1 MTMRAVVHTRFGPP
15 EVLHLAEIPRPMPGP
30 GDVLVRVHS
39 TTVNR
44 TDCGLRSATPWIAR
58 FFTGWLRPKHPV
70 QGTEFAGVVE
80 AVGADVTGFAP
91 GDRVF
96 GVNANDMGAHAEYL
110 CLPEQ
115 APMTTMPANLSF
127 DEAAAVCDGMVLGL
141 MLLRSA
147 EVGPGSR
154 IVVYGASGS
163 IGTAAL
169 QLAKVLGA
177 HVTAVVDTR
186 HVELARD
193 LGADEV
199 IDRLTT
205 DFTRLGRRWDAIIDS
220 VGKLTFWRCRGS
232 LVARGTYVSSDLGP
246 LWQNP
251 VLALVSPR
259 AGGRHMHF
267 PIPHY
272 RKSDV
277 EWFRDLLERGEYR
290 AVIDRHYALDDILEA
305 TRYVETAQKTG
316 NVVIR
321 VIDPDAAGAAGAES
335 APV

>member
-1 MTMRAVVHTRFGPP
+1 MRAVVHTKFGPP
-15 EVLHLAEIPRPMPGP
+15 EVLHLAEIPRPVPGP

-96 GVNANDMGAHAEYL
+96 GVNAVDMGAHAEYL

-115 APMTTMPANLSF
+115 APIAVMPENISF

-163 IGTAAL
+163 IGTAAV

-177 HVTAVVDTR
+177 HITAVVDTKN
-186 HVELARD
+186 VDLARD

-220 VGKLTFWRCRGS
+220 VGKLSFSRCRGS

-251 VLALVSPR
+251 VLALVTPR

-277 EWFRDLLERGEYR
+277 EWFRELLEQGEYR
-290 AVIDRHYALDDILEA
+290 AVIDRHYGLEDILEA

-321 VIDPDAAGAAGAES
+321 VIEPDVAGSAGAAA
-335 APV
+335 

>member
-1 MTMRAVVHTRFGPP
+1 M
-15 EVLHLAEIPRPMPGP
+15 AE
-30 GDVLVRVHS
+30 
-39 TTVNR
+39 
-44 TDCGLRSATPWIAR
+44 
-58 FFTGWLRPKHPV
+58 
-70 QGTEFAGVVE
+70 
-80 AVGADVTGFAP
+80 VGADVEGFVP
-91 GDRVF
+91 GDTVF
-96 GVNANDMGAHAEYL
+96 GVNANQLGAHAEYL
-110 CLPEQ
+110 RLSEQ
-115 APMTTMPANLSF
+115 APIALMPVKLSF

-141 MLLRSA
+141 MLLRAA

-199 IDRLTT
+199 IDRMTT

-220 VGKLTFWRCRGS
+220 VGKLTFSRCRGS
-232 LVARGTYVSSDLGP
+232 LSPRGTYVSSDLGP
-246 LWQNP
+246 FWQNP

-259 AGGRHMHF
+259 TGGRHIHF

-321 VIDPDAAGAAGAES
+321 VIDPEV
-335 APV
+335 APARV

>member
-15 EVLHLAEIPRPMPGP
+15 EVLHLTEIPRPVPGP

-58 FFTGWLRPKHPV
+58 FFTGWLRPRHPV
-70 QGTEFAGVVE
+70 LGTEFAGVVE
-80 AVGADVTGFAP
+80 VVGADVKGFVP

-96 GVNANDMGAHAEYL
+96 GVNANRLGAHAEYL
-110 CLPEQ
+110 SLPEQ
-115 APMTTMPANLSF
+115 APIATIPDGLSF

-147 EVGPGSR
+147 EVRPGRR

-186 HVELARD
+186 HVGLAHD

-199 IDRLTT
+199 VDRLTT
-205 DFTRLGRRWDAIIDS
+205 DFTHLGRRWDAIIDS
-220 VGKLTFWRCRGS
+220 VGKLDVLDLPGLPRCARHVRLERSRTAVAEPGS
-232 LVARGTYVSSDLGP
+232 GARVAAGR
-246 LWQNP
+246 W
-251 VLALVSPR
+251 APR
-259 AGGRHMHF
+259 AFPHPPLPQGGR
-267 PIPHY
+267 
-272 RKSDV
+272 
-277 EWFRDLLERGEYR
+277 G
-290 AVIDRHYALDDILEA
+290 
-305 TRYVETAQKTG
+305 
-316 NVVIR
+316 VV
-321 VIDPDAAGAAGAES
+321 PGSAGAGRV
-335 APV
+335 PGRHRPPLRPG